1 MKDFEYIWRYLRG
14 ERKGKAANRL
24 EREALCDPFLYEALE
39 GLEGVEADHEG
50 VVKELQVSL
59 QAGTGE
65 RRRWKVVIRLLAA
78 ASVLLLGGVAVWVLT
93 GRGAEELEH
102 VAVVAQMPGA
112 DSTVPG
118 MPVVAAAVVPD
129 SGAIADQAAD
139 RRGDVVV
146 TGFADKKRR
155 KGGGVERAATDEAV
169 LAEVDEAVADE
180 AVVEA
185 DTVKVADSV
194 EDRLGKRL
202 NRVEVRPAASK
213 AKSGIRIRGI
223 SPRNQQPPREEVA
236 EQQKEEVIS
245 YDKGRKRNRKP
256 KSVASLATDW
266 NKKSEGHLTWRQRFG
281 RYVSDSL
288 RYPETARANGVEGEV
303 KLSVR
308 LNKRGKPSRI
318 KVMQKLT
325 PECDREAVR
334 LVEFYPGVL
343 GDGSAGIIDLT
354 IPFRVKETR

>member
-118 MPVVAAAVVPD
+118 MPEVAAAVVPD
-129 SGAIADQAAD
+129 SEAIAEQTTD
-139 RRGDVVV
+139 RRGEVAV
-146 TGFADKKRR
+146 TGFADKKRK
-155 KGGGVERAATDEAV
+155 KGGGVERVATDEAV

-194 EDRLGKRL
+194 EDKLGKRL
-202 NRVEVRPAASK
+202 NRVEIRPAASK

-223 SPRNQQPPREEVA
+223 LPRNQQPPREEVA

-288 RYPETARANGVEGEV
+288 RYPETARATGVEGEV

-318 KVMQKLT
+318 RVMQKLT

-354 IPFRVKETR
+354 IPFRLKETR

>member
-50 VVKELQVSL
+50 VLKELQVSL

-129 SGAIADQAAD
+129 SEAIAEQTAD
-139 RRGDVVV
+139 RRGEVAV
-146 TGFADKKRR
+146 TGFADKKWK
-155 KGGGVERAATDEAV
+155 KGGGVKRAATDEAV
-169 LAEVDEAVADE
+169 LAEVDEVVADE

-194 EDRLGKRL
+194 EDKLGKRL

-308 LNKRGKPSRI
+308 LNKRGKLSRI
-318 KVMQKLT
+318 RVMQKLT

-354 IPFRVKETR
+354 IPFRLKETR

>member
-93 GRGAEELEH
+93 GRGAEESEH

-118 MPVVAAAVVPD
+118 MPVVTAAVVPD
-129 SGAIADQAAD
+129 SEAIAEQTTD
-139 RRGDVVV
+139 RRGEVAV
-146 TGFADKKRR
+146 TGFADKKW
-155 KGGGVERAATDEAV
+155 KKVGGVERAATDEAV

-194 EDRLGKRL
+194 EDKLGKRL

-236 EQQKEEVIS
+236 EQQKEQVIS
-245 YDKGRKRNRKP
+245 YDKGRKRNRKL

-318 KVMQKLT
+318 RVMQKLT

-354 IPFRVKETR
+354 ILFRLKETR

>member
-93 GRGAEELEH
+93 GREAEESEH

-129 SGAIADQAAD
+129 SEAIAEQTTD
-139 RRGDVVV
+139 RRGEVAV
-146 TGFADKKRR
+146 TGFADKKRK

-180 AVVEA
+180 TVVEA

-194 EDRLGKRL
+194 EDKLGKRL

-318 KVMQKLT
+318 RVMQKLT

-354 IPFRVKETR
+354 IPFRLKETR

>member
-118 MPVVAAAVVPD
+118 MPVVTAAVVPD
-129 SGAIADQAAD
+129 SEAIAEQTAD
-139 RRGDVVV
+139 RRGEVAV
-146 TGFADKKRR
+146 TGFADKKWK
-155 KGGGVERAATDEAV
+155 KGGGVKRAATDEAV
-169 LAEVDEAVADE
+169 LAEVDEVVADE

-194 EDRLGKRL
+194 EDKLGKRL

-318 KVMQKLT
+318 RVMQKLT

-354 IPFRVKETR
+354 ILFRLKETR